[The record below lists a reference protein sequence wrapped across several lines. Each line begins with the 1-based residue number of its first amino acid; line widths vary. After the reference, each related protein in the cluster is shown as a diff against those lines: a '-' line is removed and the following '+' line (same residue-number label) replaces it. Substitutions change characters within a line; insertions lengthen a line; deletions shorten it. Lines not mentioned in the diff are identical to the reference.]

1 MWKQRSG
8 SKATYSRLIKIF
20 ERAGYQDCAD
30 KVRSTAQLSDSETD
44 DSSGSGE
51 EQSQPKAYPS
61 HNQRQIL
68 SVSSPAVSKST
79 ETFVIVDKDNLPEG
93 KTDYENH
100 VPTLK
105 PTETYMVVKESLTT
119 GSTQLLGWI

>member
-1 MWKQRSG
+1 MHTWKQRNG
-8 SKATYSRLIKIF
+8 SKATYNRLIKIF

-30 KVRSTAQLSDSETD
+30 KVRSIAQLSDSETD

-61 HNQRQIL
+61 HNQKQIL
-68 SVSSPAVSKST
+68 SQSSPAVSKSI
-79 ETFVIVDKDNLPEG
+79 ETYVIVDRENLPEG

-100 VPTLK
+100 IPMFATVL
-105 PTETYMVVKESLTT
+105 VIDLT
-119 GSTQLLGWI
+119 SY